1 MLIVALWGLANP
13 FVGLLGLLAVNFTRP
28 GELHP
33 VLAALHPERVL
44 AILVLGSILFH
55 RGKLVFP
62 SITKWCL
69 LFWMALFCSVPLAVW
84 RSDALLNALDFG
96 KILTYHVAIV
106 SLVTTTRRL
115 RIFLA
120 TYAVLVGWLA
130 ATSLYDYAHGAYYF
144 AGEGIARAAGLTSA
158 GGNPNELGL
167 TLVSCLPLLLP
178 LIARGAGR
186 VRWLA
191 LAVAATSITTVVLT
205 GSRGSFL
212 ALIFLVGVLT
222 LSSKHRFAWL
232 VVAAVFLATLWAA
245 TPAEYKQRYLTVTSL
260 ENDESYQHRLLAW
273 QAGWAMFK
281 DNPLTGVGVSEFAN
295 ASGMKYWPG
304 KGRRLWLNAHSLY
317 VQVIAELGLVGA
329 LAFAAFLIHLFRL
342 NQSIAHRLSGLT
354 DCPGWLRLYPRAC
367 TISLLVLLFD
377 GYGSHDLYRPTWYML
392 AALSA
397 AVQLWI
403 AQGNFQL
410 ARAGEHASP
419 QEAPSMSYSFAETK
433 ANAELALGSV
443 SSVQKANNL

>member
-1 MLIVALWGLANP
+1 MVALVWSAALLIVALWGLANP
-13 FVGLLGLLAVNFTRP
+13 FVGLLGLLAVYFIRP

-44 AILVLGSILFH
+44 AILVLGSILLH

-62 SITKWCL
+62 SITKRCL

-84 RSDALLNALDFG
+84 RSDALLNALDFI

-106 SLVTTTRRL
+106 SLVTTARRL

-120 TYAVLVGWLA
+120 TYALLVGWLA
-130 ATSLYDYAHGAYYF
+130 ATSLSDYAHGVYYF
-144 AGEGIARAAGLTSA
+144 AGEGIARATGLTSA

-167 TLVSCLPLLLP
+167 TMVSGLPLLLP

-191 LAVAATSITTVVLT
+191 LAVAAASITTVVLT

-222 LSSKHRFAWL
+222 LSSKHRLAWL
-232 VVAAVFLATLWAA
+232 LLAAIFLAVLWGA
-245 TPAEYKQRYLTVTSL
+245 TPAEYKQRYLSVNSL
-260 ENDESYQHRLLAW
+260 QNDESYQHRVLAW

-281 DNPLTGVGVSEFAN
+281 DNPLTGVGVGEFAN

-304 KGRRLWLNAHSLY
+304 QGHRIWLNAHSLY

-342 NQSIAHRLSGLT
+342 NQSIAQRLSVLT
-354 DCPGWLRLYPRAC
+354 DCPAWLGLLPRAC
-367 TISLLVLLFD
+367 TISVLVLLFG

-397 AVQLWI
+397 AVQLGI
-403 AQGNFQL
+403 AQGSFQL
-410 ARAGEHASP
+410 ARAEEPGSP
-419 QEAPSMSYSFAETK
+419 QEAPSISYGFAET
-433 ANAELALGSV
+433 LR
-443 SSVQKANNL
+443 